1 MEKSAVVAF
10 RNSLTADNKTLR
22 IVFDNGVNL
31 SVASDMVVWD
41 DENETMVGFVADG
54 QSGSFS
60 AGLPIRA
67 ICSTYENIQ
76 FMMANTNISD
86 LSTMIDNLKSSV
98 STIDDTKKK
107 QILDYFRKIYDYRTE
122 LKDEFYYHQPKM

>member
-10 RNSLTADNKTLR
+10 RESLTADNKTLR

-31 SVASDMVVWD
+31 SISSDLVIWD
-41 DENETMVGFVADG
+41 DENETIVGFVADG
-54 QSGSFS
+54 QSGSFN

-76 FMMANTNISD
+76 FMMANTNISG
-86 LSTMIDNLKSSV
+86 LSTMIDNLKTSV
-98 STIDDTKKK
+98 TTINDENK
-107 QILDYFRKIYDYRTE
+107 QQIMDYFNKIYDYRTE